1 MIDEFYDQIVVK
13 TEYKNINGSGVLL
26 QTEDMMNS
34 YLITAWHCMNSD
46 EVEVL
51 DLSLIKISRQI
62 KGSMKQLMITPK
74 DILVVS
80 QNDLVII
87 KLQYINDLPI
97 CRTISATVGDEVF
110 ITGFPEAMKN
120 SKSRIERYPLEGKI
134 VSLPGENIIE
144 INSNRTIT
152 TYSQTAKDI
161 MSSFS
166 GGGIFKKIE
175 NEIFLCGFITEL
187 SSPNGAFEAILG
199 SSRDCIQRKLVE
211 NEWEPLCDIEVC
223 SFKLFQKS
231 VIEIFEEPMDR
242 ICSVHMPN
250 IKSFVVPNDIIKHCG
265 KKLVWPY
272 SDENLQCKEI
282 WEGWLLYLIFRSIE
296 DQENLK
302 SEKYYIVNNNNNVN
316 RKVKLIYV
324 TNKTKLSDFL
334 KDYLQNAYK
343 DINEGD
349 FLVIKTKKDPATVIL
364 QSSQIDKVI
373 TDISNVICIQQEMRI
388 DEVKS
393 NIKKISLI
401 HIRKMID
408 ELNSVLEENVDIGI
422 DENELER
429 RLGNRIGEMLH
440 EF

>member
-1 MIDEFYDQIVVK
+1 MIDEFYDQIVIK

-26 QTEDMMNS
+26 QTEDMSNS
-34 YLITAWHCMNSD
+34 YLVTAWHCINQD
-46 EVEVL
+46 EVEVV
-51 DLSLIKISRQI
+51 DLSLLKISRQVN
-62 KGSMKQLMITPK
+62 GTMQQLTINPQ

-80 QNDLVII
+80 QNDLVVI
-87 KLQYINDLPI
+87 KLEYITDIPI
-97 CRTISATVGDEVF
+97 CRTINVTVGDEVF
-110 ITGFPEAMKN
+110 ITGFPRAMEN
-120 SKSRIERYPLEGKI
+120 PQSRIKRYPLDATI

-152 TYSQTAKDI
+152 TYSKTAKDI

-166 GGGIFKKIE
+166 GSGIFKKIE
-175 NEIFLCGFITEL
+175 DEIFLCGFITEL
-187 SSPNGAFEAILG
+187 SSPDGAFEAILG

-211 NEWEPLCDIEVC
+211 NKWEPLCDIEVC

-231 VIEIFEEPMDR
+231 VIEIFEEPMNR

-272 SDENLQCKEI
+272 SDKNLQCKEI

-302 SEKYYIVNNNNNVN
+302 NEKYYIVNNKNGN
-316 RKVKLIYV
+316 RKIKLIYV

-334 KDYLQNAYK
+334 KDYLQNAYR

-408 ELNSVLEENVDIGI
+408 ELNNVLEENVDIGI
-422 DENELER
+422 EENELER
-429 RLGNRIGEMLH
+429 RLGNRIGEILH